1 MSNREVRALVKKIQ
15 KMETV
20 YEEDDREVYR
30 DQDGKLYEIDFDGT
44 VVIAIYVIDDEFEV
58 LETIYYNEQF

>member
-30 DQDGKLYEIDFDGT
+30 DQNGKLYEIDFDGI
-44 VVIAIYVIDDEFEV
+44 VIIAIYVIDDEFEV